1 MTDFELYFSQVYDGR
16 IVACEK
22 MKKVSEILLERYA
35 KPEQFH
41 FDEKIAQRHIDFI
54 QTFCHLPS
62 GRLGVP
68 FKLELFQRAR
78 FQAVFGFVD
87 DDGMRQY
94 QEVFIVEGRKN
105 GKTSENS
112 AVELDMLCNDG
123 EGAPQIYN
131 VATKLDQAS
140 LGFNAAWK
148 MVQQSPDLRK
158 HIRKRK
164 SDLYFAAN
172 MGIIKPLA
180 ANTNGLDG
188 LDISCA
194 VIDELAAIKNRDLYD
209 LIKQG
214 FSARRQPLLFVIT
227 TNGFVRFGVFDAQY
241 DYAAKVLAAPDDPHN
256 QRFLPFIYELDSEDE
271 WTNEDMWAKANPG
284 IDAIKSREYLREMVA
299 KAKIDPAF
307 KPTVLVKDFNLPQ
320 TSSAAWLT
328 YDEANNEERWD
339 IAFDY
344 CIGGFDAADSIDL
357 NAATALFMR
366 PNDPRIYRRSM
377 YWIPQSVIDKQQ
389 SDGNRSERDS
399 VPYELWEQQ
408 GYIRVVPGAR
418 VDKKVILDWFI
429 ELREQGYYARYI
441 GYDPWHID
449 DSLLRAFYSEFGR
462 DSMISVRQGVITLS
476 QPMKDAK
483 ADMRE
488 GLVVYNNNPIDKW
501 CLLNTAVKTDVNGN
515 WQPIKDV
522 DRFHRIDGSIAFL
535 CAYYVMHNK
544 GDDYINLNDEYQ
556 GG

>member
-1 MTDFELYFSQVYDGR
+1 MNEFELYFTQLYDGR
-16 IVACEK
+16 ITACEK
-22 MKKVSEILLERYA
+22 MKRISEILLDRYA
-35 KPEQFH
+35 KPGQFH
-41 FDEKIAQRHIDFI
+41 FDEAIAKKHTDFI
-54 QTFCHLPS
+54 ETFCHLPS

-68 FKLELFQRAR
+68 FQLELFQKAR
-78 FQAVFGFVD
+78 LQAIFGFVD
-87 DDGMRQY
+87 DDGLRQY
-94 QEVFIVEGRKN
+94 QEALIVEGRKN
-105 GKTSENS
+105 GKTSETS
-112 AVELDMLCNDG
+112 AVELDMLVNDG

-131 VATKLDQAS
+131 VATKLEQAS

-164 SDLYFAAN
+164 SDLYFSAN
-172 MGIIKPLA
+172 MGILKALA

-188 LDISCA
+188 LDASCA

-209 LIKQG
+209 LIKQA
-214 FSARRQPLLFVIT
+214 FAARSQPLLFVIS
-227 TNGFVRFGVFDAQY
+227 TNGFIRFGIFDAQY
-241 DYAAKVLAAPDDPHN
+241 EYAQKVLAAPDDPRN
-256 QRFLPFIYELDSEDE
+256 MRFIPLIYELDDPAEWEDE
-271 WTNEDMWAKANPG
+271 SCWIKANPG
-284 IDAIKSREYLREMVA
+284 LGTIKSVEYLRNMVA

-307 KPTVLVKDFNLPQ
+307 KPTVLVKDFNVPQ

-328 YDEANNEERWD
+328 YDEANNEEKWD
-339 IAFDY
+339 IPFDY

-377 YWIPQSVIDKQQ
+377 YWLPQAVIDKQH
-389 SDGNRSERDS
+389 SEGDREGRDS

-408 GYIRVVPGAR
+408 GYIRIVPGAR
-418 VDKKVILDWFI
+418 VDKHVILEWFK
-429 ELREQGYYARYI
+429 ELRDEGYYARYI

-449 DSLLRAFYSEFGR
+449 DSLLREFYSEFGR
-462 DSMISVRQGVITLS
+462 DSMVAVRQGAITLS
-476 QPMKDAK
+476 MPMKDAK

-488 GLVVYNNNPIDKW
+488 GLLIYNNNPIDKW

-535 CAYYVMHNK
+535 CAYVVMRNK
-544 GDDYINLNDEYQ
+544 GDDYINLNE
-556 GG
+556 